1 MPQKHVKS
9 SPLKKIDA
17 AKLSATLKNSLVI
30 RLVIASVIFA
40 LSLIITMPEFASVL
54 LMVLVAV
61 IAGYDIILQAVES
74 VENGDF
80 FAAPL
85 VVIVTAVLSFFIG
98 FGIEGTALVLLYQI
112 GMLLLNFAQEHTRK
126 AALELIKDQDSA
138 IVAHIRELLADEE
151 KTQLSIQSVLGGSAG
166 LILKIAMLLALAYA
180 IAMPLLTSMSYS
192 VSIHRALIILLV
204 ATPLSIVVSI
214 PTAGAVGLCQSTRCG
229 VVFENASSLEAMT
242 DVSVAVFDKS
252 GIFSEECPRII
263 AVHSDILDYD
273 TFLNFVAH
281 AVYYSDQPVANA
293 ISNAFDHDYK
303 LDVIKDFKEIPGYG
317 VELSIDGIPVTF
329 ATRPYLESM
338 GISISDAPG
347 DVGTAYYMVV
357 AGRPMGKVVISS
369 EINYDLENL
378 VPELKHVGVA
388 RCVLL
393 SEEPKETEQQLAEML
408 NFSEMY
414 AQCDTEKKLRI
425 ISDIAHKTKGAV
437 LFVYAN
443 GIEAHSDAAVD
454 IRVNSRAKY
463 ADAVTL
469 PDAVGQLPQIMHV
482 SKRMREICIE
492 NALFAFIVKAVL
504 IFLSI
509 IGYCNL
515 WIAVFFDF
523 AAAVATVLNTIRVT
537 SESLRSSLRYKM
549 GK

>member
-1 MPQKHVKS
+1 MGDEVQK
-9 SPLKKIDA
+9 
-17 AKLSATLKNSLVI
+17 
-30 RLVIASVIFA
+30 
-40 LSLIITMPEFASVL
+40 
-54 LMVLVAV
+54 
-61 IAGYDIILQAVES
+61 
-74 VENGDF
+74 
-80 FAAPL
+80 
-85 VVIVTAVLSFFIG
+85 
-98 FGIEGTALVLLYQI
+98 
-112 GMLLLNFAQEHTRK
+112 
-126 AALELIKDQDSA
+126 
-138 IVAHIRELLADEE
+138 
-151 KTQLSIQSVLGGSAG
+151 
-166 LILKIAMLLALAYA
+166 
-180 IAMPLLTSMSYS
+180 
-192 VSIHRALIILLV
+192 
-204 ATPLSIVVSI
+204 
-214 PTAGAVGLCQSTRCG
+214 G
-229 VVFENASSLEAMT
+229 V
-242 DVSVAVFDKS
+242 
-252 GIFSEECPRII
+252 
-263 AVHSDILDYD
+263 
-273 TFLNFVAH
+273 
-281 AVYYSDQPVANA
+281 
-293 ISNAFDHDYK
+293 
-303 LDVIKDFKEIPGYG
+303 VIKDFKEIPGYG

-492 NALFAFIVKAVL
+492 NALFAFIIKAIL

-515 WIAVFFDF
+515 WVAVFFDF